1 MPSPFEW
8 SAEMD
13 FLYWN
18 SVVRDVLDDPRTID
32 SENLKL
38 GYPFETIREE
48 VLAKGL
54 TDFSQG
60 HYDLEY
66 GHLTPEDKVLLYCFV
81 NLRLHF
87 FAALATFEAHRALLE
102 DLFASAGRLLL
113 LDVGCG
119 PGTASLALADL
130 LPGRSFDYL
139 GIDLAPPMHLKAL
152 AMWEAARATGLIG
165 KDSTAT
171 FRTTWAEVAVD
182 QVPAASSVLVVVSY
196 CCASH
201 TLTWKSLQSL
211 AHTVRGLRESR
222 TGKPLVLAYMNST
235 SPLAHRNYEVFK
247 HALGLDPAADSPTR
261 LTIEY
266 RNRRGKAVTVSQE
279 FVHEVLRLQR
289 S

>member
-13 FLYWN
+13 GLYWN

-38 GYPFETIREE
+38 GYPFEKIREE

-60 HYDLEY
+60 HDDSKY
-66 GHLTPEDKVLLYCFV
+66 GHLTAHDKVLLYCFV
-81 NLRLHF
+81 NLRMHF

-102 DLFASAGRLLL
+102 DLFASEGRLLV
-113 LDVGCG
+113 LDIGCG
-119 PGTASLALADL
+119 PGTAGLALADL

-139 GIDLAPPMHLKAL
+139 GIDLAPPMHAKAL
-152 AMWEAARATGLIG
+152 ALWEAARARGLIG

-171 FRTTWAEVAVD
+171 FRTSWTDVAVD
-182 QVPAASSVLVVVSY
+182 QVAPASSLLVVLSY

-211 AHTVRGLRESR
+211 AHTVRGLQESR

-235 SPLAHRNYEVFK
+235 NALANRNYEVFK
-247 HALGLDPAADSPTR
+247 QALGLDPGANSPTR

-266 RNRRGKAVTVSQE
+266 RNRRGKPVTVPQE
-279 FVHEVLRLQR
+279 FVHEVLRLKR

>member
-1 MPSPFEW
+1 MPNPFEW

-13 FLYWN
+13 GLYWN

-38 GYPFETIREE
+38 GYPFDKIREE

-60 HYDLEY
+60 HDDPRY
-66 GHLTPEDKVLLYCFV
+66 GHLTADDKVLLYCFV

-102 DLFASAGRLLL
+102 DLFASAGRFLL

-119 PGTASLALADL
+119 PGTACLALADL
-130 LPGRSFDYL
+130 LPGRNFDYL
-139 GIDLAPPMHLKAL
+139 GIDSAAPMHAKAL
-152 AMWEAARATGLIG
+152 ALWEAARGRGLIG
-165 KDSTAT
+165 KDSTT
-171 FRTTWAEVAVD
+171 VFRTSWTEVAVD
-182 QVPAASSVLVVVSY
+182 QIAPATSVLVVLSY

-211 AHTVRGLRESR
+211 AHNIKGIQENR

-235 SPLAHRNYEVFK
+235 NALANRNYEVLK
-247 HALGLDPAADSPTR
+247 QALGLDPGATSPAR

-266 RNRRGKAVTVSQE
+266 RNRRGKSVTVPQE
-279 FVHEVLRLQR
+279 FVHEVLCLKR